1 MKIIITTLFV
11 FMSYLN
17 LHAKVTIGDIYFNA
31 INSFEIEQSVDNT
44 SDTAKITLAR
54 NYKELQDKKVLDYI
68 KAGSPVKIECGYNGI
83 LETEFTGFVKPNI
96 GADYPI
102 EIECD
107 ELFFLR
113 QNNHIISERNLSLK
127 QLLQRIAPNYTIEA
141 LDVQLGKVRFSNES
155 TVQILEKLKKDWGF
169 FSRIHNN
176 VLHVGFA
183 FDFKPSFTQRHTYTI
198 GENVKDFKKLKF
210 STDTDFKTQVKVKIH
225 KADGKTEEIVYGMK
239 DINGRMEAVKIGGGN
254 DDKVKDEKGSIKTY
268 DVSHIATAEAE
279 QMAKAQLK
287 RIIYSGY
294 TGSIDGFGSPRT
306 RAGDSL
312 QIINTA
318 QPEREGTY
326 LIEKVLLKYE
336 DAHIERENFISYK
349 VA

>member
-1 MKIIITTLFV
+1 
-11 FMSYLN
+11 MSYLN
-17 LHAKVTIGDIYFNA
+17 LNVKATIGDIYFNS
-31 INSFEIEQSVDNT
+31 INSFTIEQSVDNT
-44 SDTAKITLAR
+44 SDIAKITLAR

-68 KAGSPVKIECGYNGI
+68 KAGAPVKIECGYNGI

-113 QNNHIISERNLSLK
+113 QNNHIFSERSMTLK
-127 QLLQRIAPNYTIEA
+127 QLLQRIAPTYKIEA

-169 FSRIHNN
+169 FSRIHNK
-176 VLHVGFA
+176 VLHVGFV

-198 GENVKDFKKLKF
+198 GQNVKDYSKLKF
-210 STDTDFKTQVKVKIH
+210 STDTDFKTQVKVKVH
-225 KADGKTEEIVYGMK
+225 QPNGKVEEIVYGMK
-239 DINGRMEAVKIGGGN
+239 DINGTMQAVKIGGK
-254 DDKVKDEKGSIKTY
+254 DDKVRDEQGSIKTY

-294 TGSIDGFGSPRT
+294 RGSIDGFCNPRT
-306 RAGDSL
+306 KAGDSL
-312 QIINTA
+312 QIIDVA
-318 QPEREGTY
+318 KPEREGTY
-326 LIEKVLLKYE
+326 LIEKVVVKYE
-336 DAHIERENFISYK
+336 EAHIERENFISYK
-349 VA
+349 VS